1 MRYIRSIVSVL
12 LCITLLVPCSVAAT
26 VEEFQW
32 ELSKEQLL
40 ASLWEADIASIRQA
54 YELEWITCT
63 ELTEYYL
70 ERIDTYNDTYNCFIT
85 LCDDALEQAAQ
96 RDEVMAAGEAD
107 GELFGIPVV
116 IKDNMDY
123 AGWHTTNGHKK
134 TKSQIADSNALIV
147 DYLLEEGA
155 VVIGKTNM
163 STDAQDARA
172 SYSQAVGETK
182 NAYNAELASGGSS
195 GGSAVATALN
205 FAVAGLGTDTNS
217 SLRLP
222 AVLNGCISLR
232 ATWNT
237 LSVDGIKKLNGT
249 RDVPGVI
256 TRTVEDQA
264 IMLDV
269 LSGGQTNYAENLNG
283 EILSGLRIGIL
294 NELTYAIGG
303 NRTEANI
310 SDEVAA
316 AFGNAV
322 TELEACGAEVVLV
335 SIPNILSLA
344 SDTLN
349 SNKSSYKEKM
359 YEVVQKAMEENEVSA
374 LIFPTYLTKPLRSGK
389 DSNGKSWNV
398 WNQVFINNTSKFSSC
413 ASLPEIAVP
422 IGYHSR
428 GAAIGMEIAA
438 LKNQEQL
445 LLDIAYAYTQHYNHR
460 EAPANAPDLYAE
472 HNIGTLSRVIDS
484 YYTAVADYEE
494 RLRIAEEEAKRL
506 EEEEVRRAEEAKRLE
521 EEEAARQE
529 SEAAARLEELERQEA
544 VMRENERQAKLN
556 QLVLLLLLLVILL
569 ITFTVILIVRVRRAN
584 RSERHHPIY

>member
-1 MRYIRSIVSVL
+1 MKLVRSIVSIL
-12 LCITLLVPCSVAAT
+12 LCIVLLVPCSVAAT
-26 VEEFQW
+26 VEQFQW
-32 ELSKEQLL
+32 EISKEQLL
-40 ASLWEADIASIRQA
+40 SSLWEADISSIQQA
-54 YELEWITCT
+54 YELGWITCT

-96 RDEVMAAGEAD
+96 RDEAMASGEAE
-107 GELFGIPVV
+107 GKLFGIPLV
-116 IKDNMDY
+116 IKDNIDY
-123 AGWHTTNGHKK
+123 AGWHTTNGYTKK
-134 TKSQIADSNALIV
+134 SSQIAKSNAQIV

-155 VVIGKTNM
+155 VIIGKNNM
-163 STDAQDARA
+163 STAAQDARA
-172 SYSQAVGETK
+172 SYSQAAGETK
-182 NAYNAELASGGSS
+182 NAYNPELASGGSS
-195 GGSAVATALN
+195 GGSAVATSLN

-237 LSVDGIKKLNGT
+237 LSVEGIKKLNST

-256 TRTVEDQA
+256 TRSVKDQA

-269 LSGGQTNYAENLNG
+269 ISGGQTNYAENLNS

-294 NELTYAIGG
+294 NELTYAVGG

-310 SDEVAA
+310 SDEVAD

-322 TELEACGAEVVLV
+322 TELEACGADVVLV

-445 LLDIAYAYTQHYNHR
+445 LLDIAYSYTEKYDHR
-460 EAPANAPDLYAE
+460 QAPANAPDLYAE
-472 HNIGTLSRVIDS
+472 NNIGTLSQVIDS
-484 YYTAVADYEE
+484 YYAAVADYEE
-494 RLRIAEEEAKRL
+494 ALRVAEEEAKRL
-506 EEEEVRRAEEAKRLE
+506 AEEEARRAEEEEKRLA
-521 EEEAARQE
+521 EEEAARQA
-529 SEAAARLEELERQEA
+529 SEEAARLEELERQA
-544 VMRENERQAKLN
+544 AISAAERRAELN
-556 QLVLLLLLLVILL
+556 QLLLLLLLLVILL
-569 ITFTVILIVRVRRAN
+569 TTCAVILIVRVRRVKRTEN
-584 RSERHHPIY
+584 RDRVY